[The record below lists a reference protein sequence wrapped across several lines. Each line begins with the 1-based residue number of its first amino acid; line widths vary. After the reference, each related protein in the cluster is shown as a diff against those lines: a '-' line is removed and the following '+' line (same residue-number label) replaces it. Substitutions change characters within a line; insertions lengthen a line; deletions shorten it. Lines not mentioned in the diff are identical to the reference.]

1 MVRRAVIA
9 WISAVR
15 RFALGPV
22 GSGVR
27 PCGLSA
33 RLAAL
38 SLLLAALAAWGAGT
52 CDICGRPLPAR
63 FLESDGR
70 SFCSQDCYRRTL
82 PVCATCGKAVSG
94 RHLVQGARHYCSDAC
109 FERTLPT
116 CALCGKALRESFTI
130 EGRTYCRAHAEGP
143 RCDACSRPVE
153 GGETL
158 ADGRVVCAACRPSLV
173 FDRGEAAVLY
183 ARARRMLAVALGEPL
198 PPAPPL
204 HMVGLDALPEHRGLD
219 AAVSVRELGR
229 YQRET
234 VTTTTRNLFGHVLKE
249 ETAVSRRILMLYGL
263 PADSFLSTVVHELT
277 HDLLA
282 ERYPRFDERAP
293 EWAKEGLCQYTAAM
307 VCRRLG
313 CNDVVAEIESAPDE
327 VYGDGYRWWAR
338 RFGPA
343 GWDGIRRWLEH
354 GDAAALPARA
364 PAAPP
369 R

>member
-1 MVRRAVIA
+1 MSTA
-9 WISAVR
+9 R

-22 GSGVR
+22 RPSVR
-27 PCGLSA
+27 RCGLPTPRSGRLRA

-38 SLLLAALAAWGAGT
+38 SLLVAALAAWGAGT

-70 SFCSQDCYRRTL
+70 SFCSQDCYRQTL
-82 PVCATCGKAVSG
+82 PVCATCGKVVSG

-130 EGRTYCRAHAEGP
+130 KGRTYCRAHAEGP

-158 ADGRVVCAACRPSLV
+158 ADGRVVCAGCRPSLV
-173 FDRGEAAVLY
+173 FDSGEAAVLY

-204 HMVGLDALPEHRGLD
+204 HMVGLDALPEHRGLE

-234 VTTTTRNLFGHVLKE
+234 VTTTT
-249 ETAVSRRILMLYGL
+249 
-263 PADSFLSTVVHELT
+263 
-277 HDLLA
+277 
-282 ERYPRFDERAP
+282 
-293 EWAKEGLCQYTAAM
+293 
-307 VCRRLG
+307 
-313 CNDVVAEIESAPDE
+313 
-327 VYGDGYRWWAR
+327 
-338 RFGPA
+338 
-343 GWDGIRRWLEH
+343 
-354 GDAAALPARA
+354 
-364 PAAPP
+364 
-369 R
+369 